1 MKRADNM
8 SMYERIYDLVRK
20 VPPGRVVAY
29 GHIARIAGGCSPRN
43 VGYAMSALPF
53 STDVPWQ
60 RVINVKGEIS
70 LRKNSDGDL
79 IQRQLLEAEGITF
92 DKRGI
97 IDLDRYG
104 WSGPEDWDF

>member
-1 MKRADNM
+1 M

-20 VPPGRVVAY
+20 VPPGKVVAY
-29 GHIARIAGGCSPRN
+29 SQIARIAGGCSPRN
-43 VGYAMSALPF
+43 VGYAMAALPF
-53 STDVPWQ
+53 TTDVPWQ

-70 LRKNSDGDL
+70 RRKNSDVDL
-79 IQRQLLEAEGITF
+79 IQRQLLEAEGIVF
-92 DKRGI
+92 DKRGT